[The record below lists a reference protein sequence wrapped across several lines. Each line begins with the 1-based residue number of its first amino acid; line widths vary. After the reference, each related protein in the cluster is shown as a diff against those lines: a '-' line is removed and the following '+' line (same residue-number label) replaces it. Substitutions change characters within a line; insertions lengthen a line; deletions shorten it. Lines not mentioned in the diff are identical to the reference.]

1 VLRQVAPAVL
11 ATALLY
17 VLSFPSF
24 NLGFLAWIAFVPLL
38 NALPFGMP
46 GRAAKLA
53 FAAGFLANLGTL
65 YWIYPTCRAGGVDPF
80 VSALATAALSL
91 YMASYWALFGAAAAF
106 LDHGPGAARPVL
118 LAAAWTA
125 GEWLRT
131 HFLTGFPWL
140 LLGYSQW
147 KTPAL
152 LSSAEAGGAYA
163 VSFAVMLVNAGA
175 ALVLRDRAAR
185 RWDRGRRLAP
195 SLAALAAFAA
205 VTLALARPPAPSGP
219 GFSVAVV
226 QGNIDQ
232 YRKWDR
238 SYEADIRSVYSRLTQ
253 EAAALPVD
261 LIVWPE
267 TAVPG
272 WIPNEEVYVNWV
284 RETARAAGAHLLA
297 GAASHGTG
305 GDYNAAFLFTP
316 AGEIAASYRKRHLVP
331 FGEVIPFQK
340 ALSRWVRVLNELGEF
355 AASNDWTVFETPK
368 ARFSANICFESMFP
382 DLVRRFVLLGAQATV
397 NMTND
402 GWYLDTAAP
411 EQHFIASVFR
421 AVETRTWVIR
431 AANTGISGVIAP
443 DGRVAAR
450 TKLMEATVLRG
461 EAFPMD
467 ARTFYARRGDVF
479 AAACAALAALGL
491 LYAAYRRLSPRA

>member
-163 VSFAVMLVNAGA
+163 V
-175 ALVLRDRAAR
+175 
-185 RWDRGRRLAP
+185 
-195 SLAALAAFAA
+195 
-205 VTLALARPPAPSGP
+205 
-219 GFSVAVV
+219 
-226 QGNIDQ
+226 
-232 YRKWDR
+232 
-238 SYEADIRSVYSRLTQ
+238 
-253 EAAALPVD
+253 
-261 LIVWPE
+261 
-267 TAVPG
+267 
-272 WIPNEEVYVNWV
+272 
-284 RETARAAGAHLLA
+284 
-297 GAASHGTG
+297 
-305 GDYNAAFLFTP
+305 
-316 AGEIAASYRKRHLVP
+316 
-331 FGEVIPFQK
+331 
-340 ALSRWVRVLNELGEF
+340 
-355 AASNDWTVFETPK
+355 
-368 ARFSANICFESMFP
+368 
-382 DLVRRFVLLGAQATV
+382 
-397 NMTND
+397 
-402 GWYLDTAAP
+402 
-411 EQHFIASVFR
+411 
-421 AVETRTWVIR
+421 
-431 AANTGISGVIAP
+431 
-443 DGRVAAR
+443 
-450 TKLMEATVLRG
+450 
-461 EAFPMD
+461 
-467 ARTFYARRGDVF
+467 
-479 AAACAALAALGL
+479 
-491 LYAAYRRLSPRA
+491 